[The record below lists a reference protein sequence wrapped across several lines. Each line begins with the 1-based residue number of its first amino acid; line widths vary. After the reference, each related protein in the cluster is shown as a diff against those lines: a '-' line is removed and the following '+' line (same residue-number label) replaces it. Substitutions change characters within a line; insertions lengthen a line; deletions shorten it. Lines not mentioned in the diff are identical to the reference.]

1 MICYSFKFILV
12 FTVISIIG
20 MWVPY
25 VYAVIPVN
33 DSEICMCD
41 FLQVTNDSIWNR
53 IFSITNKSMFQVLN
67 ELNLYSYF
75 ITNLVFLV
83 TLIFMGFKISYIRD
97 NLSLTKELITVVVV
111 WILCSTLMFV
121 FYLF

>member
-1 MICYSFKFILV
+1 
-12 FTVISIIG
+12 
-20 MWVPY
+20 
-25 VYAVIPVN
+25 
-33 DSEICMCD
+33 
-41 FLQVTNDSIWNR
+41 
-53 IFSITNKSMFQVLN
+53 MFQVLN

-111 WILCSTLMFV
+111 WILCSTLMFI

>member
-41 FLQVTNDSIWNR
+41 FLQVKNDSIWNR

>member
-1 MICYSFKFILV
+1 
-12 FTVISIIG
+12 
-20 MWVPY
+20 
-25 VYAVIPVN
+25 
-33 DSEICMCD
+33 
-41 FLQVTNDSIWNR
+41 
-53 IFSITNKSMFQVLN
+53 MFQVLN